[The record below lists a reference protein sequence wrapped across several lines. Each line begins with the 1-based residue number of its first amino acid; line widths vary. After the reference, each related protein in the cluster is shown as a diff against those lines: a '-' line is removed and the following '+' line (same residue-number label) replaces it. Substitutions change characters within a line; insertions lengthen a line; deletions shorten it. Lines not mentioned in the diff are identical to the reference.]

1 MLLMIYSLL
10 IIYAL
15 IAGSLL
21 TLVTWLCCK
30 RVHGL
35 RIILLIWF
43 GCVCVVFVAFYAL
56 QFTEF
61 GLIR

>member
-1 MLLMIYSLL
+1 MLLMIFSLS

-21 TLVTWLCCK
+21 TLVAWLCCK

>member
-21 TLVTWLCCK
+21 TLVAWLFCK

-43 GCVCVVFVAFYAL
+43 VCICVAFVALYAL

>member
-1 MLLMIYSLL
+1 MLLMIFSLL

-21 TLVTWLCCK
+21 TLVAWLCCK

>member
-1 MLLMIYSLL
+1 MLLMIFSLL

-21 TLVTWLCCK
+21 TLVAWLCCK

-56 QFTEF
+56 LFSEF

>member
-21 TLVTWLCCK
+21 TLVAWLCCK

-43 GCVCVVFVAFYAL
+43 VSICVAFVALYAL

>member
-21 TLVTWLCCK
+21 TLVAWLCCK

-35 RIILLIWF
+35 RIILLNL
-43 GCVCVVFVAFYAL
+43 VCVYLCGVCCFVCSAIY
-56 QFTEF
+56 
-61 GLIR
+61 

>member
-1 MLLMIYSLL
+1 MLLMLYFLL

-21 TLVTWLCCK
+21 TLVAWLCCK

-43 GCVCVVFVAFYAL
+43 GCVCMAFVALYAL